1 MNTPQIHPATLDRDA
16 AEWRREARE
25 ILDRAGDGDL
35 TGPDAARFDELAGLI
50 EQANTAVAQRNERL
64 AEIRS
69 GLASG
74 RLKLEGEDTGVRAH
88 QRPDTER
95 TPAQAARDT
104 AMRSIDAAVSGGRLA
119 ARGAEMVE
127 GLMTTGPAPAQ
138 RWTQHWAAAAGAP
151 AYERAFAKLVGNPTH
166 GHLTWTPEEADA
178 YRRVAEVHAEQRAMS
193 LTDNAGGYM
202 VPLTLDP
209 AVNLTSAGSVN
220 PLRQIARVVQTSTE
234 SWNGIT
240 SAGVTAEWLAEAAE
254 AADASPTLDQPSI
267 PVHKGSA
274 FVPFSFEIEGDAVN
288 FLAELGKLLVD
299 SAEQLSATAFA
310 TGSGNGQPRG
320 FITALA
326 AASPTVVVTGDGS
339 EVLADGDPVKLQ
351 NALPPR
357 FQPNSRFV
365 AALPTLNWLRFAE
378 TTNGSL
384 LYPSLQANPPTLL
397 GRPVHEVSNMDGT
410 LNPAATEANYVL
422 AVGDWSQFVIC
433 DRVGSTLELVP
444 HLVGSNR
451 RPTGQR
457 GALLWFRTGS
467 DVVVD
472 NAFRLLDVP
481 TGS

>member
-1 MNTPQIHPATLDRDA
+1 MNTQINAATLERDA
-16 AEWRREARE
+16 AEYRREARE

-35 TGPDAARFDELAGLI
+35 TGADAARFDELAGLI
-50 EQANTAVAQRNERL
+50 EQTNTAIAERNERL

-69 GLASG
+69 GVASG
-74 RLKLEGEDTGVRAH
+74 QFRLEGEGSGVAAH
-88 QRPDTER
+88 MRPDADR
-95 TPAQAARDT
+95 DPALAVRDT

-119 ARGAEMVE
+119 ARGAELVE
-127 GLMTTGPAPAQ
+127 GLMSTGPVPAQ
-138 RWTQHWAAAAGAP
+138 RWTQRWAAAAGAP

-166 GHLTWTPEEADA
+166 GHLTWTPEESDA
-178 YRRVAEVHAEQRAMS
+178 YRRVAEVLTEQRAMS

-240 SAGVTAEWLAEAAE
+240 SAGVTAEWLAEASE

-288 FLAELGKLLVD
+288 FMAELGKLLVD
-299 SAEQLSATAFA
+299 SAEQLSAAAFT
-310 TGSGNGQPRG
+310 TGSGNGQPTG

-326 AASPTVVVTGDGS
+326 AASPSVIVDGDGS

-351 NALPPR
+351 NSLPPR

-384 LYPSLQANPPTLL
+384 LYPSLQSNPPTLL
-397 GRPVHEVSNMDGT
+397 GRPVHEVSNMDGAI
-410 LNPAATEANYVL
+410 NNAVTESNYVL
-422 AVGDWSQFVIC
+422 AVGDWSQFLIV
-433 DRVGSTLELVP
+433 DRVGSTIELVP
-444 HLVGSNR
+444 HLVGANR

-467 DVVVD
+467 DVVNS